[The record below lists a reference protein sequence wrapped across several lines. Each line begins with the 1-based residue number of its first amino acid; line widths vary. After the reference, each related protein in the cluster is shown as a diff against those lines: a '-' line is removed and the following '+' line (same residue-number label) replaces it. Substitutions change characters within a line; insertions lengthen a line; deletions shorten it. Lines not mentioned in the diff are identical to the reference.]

1 MSTSSLGFSSL
12 STVLGSGMSHHLGL
26 PDDKRQESSVLVP
39 LYLAHCKVF
48 WTTLWGQPL
57 SHLFPGP
64 QLQYSLAQAMYQW
77 LHGALG

>member
-1 MSTSSLGFSSL
+1 MTRGRRALC
-12 STVLGSGMSHHLGL
+12 
-26 PDDKRQESSVLVP
+26 LVP

-64 QLQYSLAQAMYQW
+64 QLQYSLAQAVSCMG
-77 LHGALG
+77 L